1 MICFILVLGLS
12 RIYFDEVLM
21 KAKKN
26 SIRIFSI
33 ITILVLTV
41 LACGGTTGA
50 TTRDLEITISTP
62 SETINAGDTFSVTV
76 ALFNS
81 GSYNL
86 ELSSIQLPN
95 DLVNSAKLISTNP
108 ALSTGTTTGDKTSYP
123 FINTLAPNGNQ
134 TVTFTFEANQSGTIS
149 GTGGVTSNAGTT
161 NFSVRVD
168 VSGSTE
174 TVWTPGA
181 SFNQTPAPLGAIPY
195 QAVVQILAV
204 VNVEGQETIGWTG
217 SGTIISPDGLIL
229 TNAHVILSDRF
240 YTVTDLIV
248 AMTVAQ
254 DSPPVQSYLA
264 SVLQVD
270 ANLDIAVIKVR
281 ADINGNPVNNA
292 TLNLPAVT
300 MGNSDSLQLGDAI
313 TIIGYPG
320 IGGETVTLTR
330 GEVSGF
336 TSESPYGN
344 RAFVKTSATIAGG
357 NSGGLAANSAG
368 EIIGIPT
375 QLGSGDIE
383 AGYVDC
389 RALADTNRDG
399 YVDENDSC
407 IPTGGFINALRPIKL
422 AMSLID
428 AARQGQVAVDVGGTD
443 AGEEYTPTGNVD
455 YFDDFSDPN
464 SGWYVA
470 SDADGSSAYINGEMV
485 IEVNSSNWILWSY
498 IPNSTDNIIM
508 SVDARVIKG
517 VGDGDFG
524 FICGLQDSENFTVL
538 EIAEDGY
545 FSAWKYQNNEFIS
558 LYDWAYSDIIA
569 AGGPY
574 TLAAFCGSQ
583 KLALAVNET
592 LLFEINDPYFRV
604 GDIGVMAGVYEQ
616 VGIKV
621 GFDNFQLML
630 P

>member
-1 MICFILVLGLS
+1 
-12 RIYFDEVLM
+12 
-21 KAKKN
+21 
-26 SIRIFSI
+26 
-33 ITILVLTV
+33 
-41 LACGGTTGA
+41 
-50 TTRDLEITISTP
+50 
-62 SETINAGDTFSVTV
+62 
-76 ALFNS
+76 
-81 GSYNL
+81 
-86 ELSSIQLPN
+86 
-95 DLVNSAKLISTNP
+95 
-108 ALSTGTTTGDKTSYP
+108 
-123 FINTLAPNGNQ
+123 
-134 TVTFTFEANQSGTIS
+134 
-149 GTGGVTSNAGTT
+149 
-161 NFSVRVD
+161 
-168 VSGSTE
+168 
-174 TVWTPGA
+174 
-181 SFNQTPAPLGAIPY
+181 
-195 QAVVQILAV
+195 VVQILAV

>member
-1 MICFILVLGLS
+1 V
-12 RIYFDEVLM
+12 
-21 KAKKN
+21 
-26 SIRIFSI
+26 
-33 ITILVLTV
+33 
-41 LACGGTTGA
+41 
-50 TTRDLEITISTP
+50 
-62 SETINAGDTFSVTV
+62 
-76 ALFNS
+76 
-81 GSYNL
+81 
-86 ELSSIQLPN
+86 
-95 DLVNSAKLISTNP
+95 LISTNP
-108 ALSTGTTTGDKTSYP
+108 ALSAGTSTGGKVSYP
-123 FINTLAPNGNQ
+123 YSTTLAPNGNQ
-134 TVTFTFEANQSGTIS
+134 VVTYTFEASKPGTFS

-161 NFSVRVD
+161 NFTVRVV

-174 TVWTPGA
+174 TVWTPGP
-181 SFNQTPAPLGAIPY
+181 SYDQTPAPLGAIPY

-204 VNVEGQETIGWTG
+204 VTVEGQKTIGWTG

-229 TNAHVILSDRF
+229 TNAHVVMSDRF
-240 YTVTDLIV
+240 YTVTDLII

-264 SVLQVD
+264 SVLQMD

-292 TLNLPAVT
+292 TLNLPAVR
-300 MGNSDSLQLGDAI
+300 MGNSDSLQLGDEI

-336 TSESPYGN
+336 SSESPYGN

-357 NSGGLAANSAG
+357 NSGGLAANSIG

-375 QLGSGDIE
+375 QLGSGDVD

-399 YVDENDSC
+399 YIDENDSC

-422 AMSLID
+422 AISLID
-428 AARQGQVAVDVGGTD
+428 AARQGQVAVNVGGAD
-443 AGEEYTPTGNVD
+443 AGEEFTPTGNVD
-455 YFDDFSDPN
+455 FFDDFSDPN
-464 SGWYVA
+464 SGWFVA
-470 SDADGSSAYINGEMV
+470 SDSDGSSAYINGEMV
-485 IEVNSSNWILWSY
+485 IEVKNSNWILWSY
-498 IPNSTDNIIM
+498 IPNNSDNIIM
-508 SVDARVIKG
+508 MVDARVIKG

-524 FICGLQDSENFTVL
+524 FICGLRDSENFTVL

-558 LYDWAYSDIIA
+558 LYDWAYSDVVA

-574 TLAAFCGSQ
+574 SLAAFCGSQ
-583 KLALAVNET
+583 KLALAVNNT
-592 LLFEINDPYFRV
+592 LLFEIDDPSFRV
-604 GDIGVMAGVYEQ
+604 GDIGVMAGVYEK

>member
-1 MICFILVLGLS
+1 
-12 RIYFDEVLM
+12 M

-26 SIRIFSI
+26 SIRIFLI

-41 LACGGTTGA
+41 LACGGTSGA
-50 TTRDLEITISTP
+50 TTRDLEITVSAP
-62 SETINAGDTFSVTV
+62 SETIDIGGTFTITV
-76 ALFNS
+76 ALYNS

-86 ELSSIQLPN
+86 ELSSIQLPSE
-95 DLVNSAKLISTNP
+95 LINSAVLISTNP
-108 ALSTGTTTGDKTSYP
+108 ALSAGTSTGGKVSYP
-123 FINTLAPNGNQ
+123 YSTTLAPNGNQ
-134 TVTFTFEANQSGTIS
+134 VVTYTFEASKPGTFS

-161 NFSVRVD
+161 NFTVRVV

-174 TVWTPGA
+174 TVWTPGP
-181 SFNQTPAPLGAIPY
+181 SYDQTPAPLGAIPY

-204 VNVEGQETIGWTG
+204 VTVEGQKTIGWTG

-229 TNAHVILSDRF
+229 TNAHVVMSDRF
-240 YTVTDLIV
+240 YTVTDLII

-264 SVLQVD
+264 SVLQMD

-292 TLNLPAVT
+292 TLNLPAVR
-300 MGNSDSLQLGDAI
+300 MGNSDSLQLGDEI

-357 NSGGLAANSAG
+357 NSGGLAANSIG

-375 QLGSGDIE
+375 QLGSGDVD

-399 YVDENDSC
+399 YIDENDSC

-422 AMSLID
+422 AISLID
-428 AARQGQVAVDVGGTD
+428 AARQGQVAVNVGGAD
-443 AGEEYTPTGNVD
+443 AGEEFTPTGNVD
-455 YFDDFSDPN
+455 FFDDFSDPN
-464 SGWYVA
+464 SGWFVA
-470 SDADGSSAYINGEMV
+470 SDSDGSSAYINGEMV
-485 IEVNSSNWILWSY
+485 IEVKNSNWILWSY
-498 IPNSTDNIIM
+498 IPNNSDNIIM
-508 SVDARVIKG
+508 MVDARVIKG

-524 FICGLQDSENFTVL
+524 FICGLRDSENFTVL

-558 LYDWAYSDIIA
+558 LYDWAYSDVIA

-574 TLAAFCGSQ
+574 SLAAFCGSQ
-583 KLALAVNET
+583 KLALAVNNT
-592 LLFEINDPYFRV
+592 LLFEIDDPSFRV
-604 GDIGVMAGVYEQ
+604 GDIGVMAGVYEK